1 MKNFIDNI
9 KEFKKTKNGTP
20 ILFFGF
26 YLLFFVVLIIFIKFG
41 GDKNFMAKEYE
52 KGRAIQFNTSLLL
65 NKNYLYDYKIIFD
78 GTVYD
83 YYGKRNGDI
92 ELFKYNNVDYYKN
105 KTAFFMNNGTWIKCD
120 NPYVFYDF
128 IESVSM
134 GEIIDN
140 STFMS
145 KEDLEGKKVQYT
157 LLISTN
163 TINKIVSGTD
173 TDYDEI
179 PNQIILD
186 SDNTGEIVKVT
197 FKLDSYCKLN
207 NLCNNSLEIEL
218 SYEMFGEIKKIDNP
232 IA

>member
-83 YYGKRNGDI
+83 YYGKRFQDT
-92 ELFKYNNVDYYKN
+92 ESFKYNNSEYYRN
-105 KTAFFMNNGTWIKCD
+105 NNDFFVNNGTWVKCD
-120 NPYVFYDF
+120 NPYLFY
-128 IESVSM
+128 EL
-134 GEIIDN
+134 IDVDN
-140 STFMS
+140 MS
-145 KEDLEGKKVQYT
+145 KVLNSSTLSSKDISEGGVSTYKY
-157 LLISTN
+157 LISTN
-163 TINKIVSGTD
+163 TINKIVYNIDSDFDEVPNDIDIVLDNNSGT
-173 TDYDEI
+173 
-179 PNQIILD
+179 
-186 SDNTGEIVKVT
+186 NTIK
-197 FKLDSYCKLN
+197 FKLDSFCKVN
-207 NLCNNSLEIEL
+207 NKCNESLQIEA
-218 SYEMFGEIKKIDNP
+218 SYEMFNSVKEIGNP
-232 IA
+232 IK

>member
-1 MKNFIDNI
+1 MMDFIEKI
-9 KEFKKTKNGTP
+9 KEISKTKKGST
-20 ILFFGF
+20 ILFFGV
-26 YLLFFVVLIIFIKFG
+26 YVIFFIVIILVIRVG
-41 GDKNFMAKEYE
+41 GNKNFMNQEYE
-52 KGRAIQFNTSLLL
+52 KGITTSFKNKGIL
-65 NKNYLYDYKIIFD
+65 NNNYYFDYKVHLD
-78 GTVYD
+78 DKVYD
-83 YYGKRNGDI
+83 YYGKRNGDV